1 MFKKLQCLFAFL
13 LLAGTVSAQGLKM
26 RAPLRLPEIP
36 AAQRTP
42 LMRFDQ
48 LPRFAPRRQAVP
60 VDPERQMWWGYYPD
74 TLISTVALGTQMPDV
89 YWAAIGIPPTETLAK
104 GKSIKA
110 VRFALAGTPCMKDF
124 HLWVADKLPNS
135 LSDVL
140 IDVPVETSALRNQ
153 NFTEVELPEACPVP
167 ESQTLY
173 VGYTFEVTTVD
184 DESDYPVILRYNGAN
199 IDNSSW
205 VKISLTNYSWDNSFQ
220 SYGPIAIQVLLDG
233 EFPHNAVAVNTSFL
247 DIFSLPEGTA
257 EAEVTLVSKG
267 LGTISSIG
275 YIVGDA
281 NADSE
286 EKQIDIKPF
295 EGMDAQSVVRIPVK
309 ADAQPGRTPRYITI
323 TKVNGVDNVIAGAS
337 AEGYMVTLS
346 KAVER
351 RTVVEEFTGTW
362 CGWCP
367 RGITGMEKVNEQFGD
382 KAITIVVH
390 SSDPMAIEYGA
401 SAGSYPMAYVDR
413 GVAADPFFGISDK
426 DLGIL
431 DLVADRNKVLAEA
444 SVSLQQP
451 TLTKSGSI
459 TFKTDVT
466 FNYDNKKAPYAMG
479 YVLLADGL
487 TGSGKDWAQAN
498 SYNTDAAKESFAPYP
513 SLQPW
518 FDAAGYIP
526 MTYNNVAVL
535 AKGMDAQGGGIAA
548 PIVDGKQLTLNGS
561 MSISGNT
568 VLQNFENLK
577 VVAVLFNTDN
587 GYIVNADIQPVV
599 IADDFSQNRMQVKAF
614 DQTGAIKGAIADVK
628 VPVANFGRNGI
639 KSIDYRVHYSGRT
652 VDQHM
657 DLAKPITSYGL
668 YTDVI
673 FQVPAS
679 PETGIAKDTIE
690 ILKLNGTDNEATAG
704 KSAMGNILTVAKA
717 SKRRTVVEEFTG
729 TWCMWCPRGTAA
741 LKRLNAEFSDEVVI
755 MAIHGGRD
763 TEPMKVSTFNNQISS
778 ISGFPGAHVNR
789 YLSCDPMYGSGEEE
803 WGIIDDI
810 EAENSKMVEAAVELH
825 QPEMD
830 QNTGEINFTTDVTFQ
845 INRKNAPYLL
855 SYVLVGDGLKGTGD
869 DWLQVNAYAA
879 YYPGQ
884 YTDDPYMNEI
894 CNVWDVYADVEYN
907 HVALAGLGVD
917 AGVTNSLKNV
927 VEEGQVQ
934 SHSAKF
940 ATKSNKLAKMAKN
953 LRVIAMLYDKSSKRF
968 INADEKE
975 VVVVDAVTDLPSTA
989 GDRVAARYSL
999 DGKVI
1004 AGPTRGINIVRMADG
1019 TVRKVLVK

>member
-26 RAPLRLPEIP
+26 GGPLRLPEIP

-48 LPRFAPRRQAVP
+48 LPRFTPRRQALP
-60 VDPERQMWWGYYPD
+60 VDRDRQMWWGYYPD
-74 TLISTVALGTQMPDV
+74 TLISSVSLGTQLPEV
-89 YWAAIGIPPTETLAK
+89 YWAAIGIPPTETLAQ

-153 NFTEVELPEACPVP
+153 SFTEVELPEACLVP
-167 ESQTLY
+167 ESKTLY

-184 DESDYPVILRYNGAN
+184 EESDYPIILRYDGSNM
-199 IDNSSW
+199 DNSSW
-205 VKISLTNYSWDNSFQ
+205 VKMSLTNNSWDTSFQ
-220 SYGPIAIQVLLDG
+220 SYGPLAIQVLLDG

-247 DIFSLPEGTA
+247 DIFALPEGTA
-257 EAEVTLVSKG
+257 EAEITLVSKG

-286 EKQIDIKPF
+286 EKQINIEPF
-295 EGMDAQSVVRIPVK
+295 EGMNAQTVVRIPVK
-309 ADAQPGRTPRYITI
+309 ADAQPGRTPRYVTI
-323 TKVNGVDNVIAGAS
+323 TKVNGVDNVIEGAS

-367 RGITGMEKVNEQFGD
+367 RGITGMEKVKEQFGD

-390 SSDPMAIEYGA
+390 SNDPMAIDYGA
-401 SAGSYPMAYVDR
+401 EPGSYPMAYVDR
-413 GVAADPFFGISDK
+413 GVPADPFFGIIDK

-451 TLTKSGSI
+451 TLTKSGAI
-459 TFKTDVT
+459 TFKTNVT
-466 FNYDNKKAPYAMG
+466 FNYDNRKAPYAMG

-487 TGSGKDWAQAN
+487 AGSGKSWAQNNNYSGNQDWA
-498 SYNTDAAKESFAPYP
+498 DYP
-513 SLQPW
+513 SLKTW
-518 FDAAGYIP
+518 IDAAEYVP
-526 MTYNNVAVL
+526 MTYNNVAVS

-548 PIVDGKQLTLNGS
+548 PIVDGKLLTLNGS
-561 MSISGNT
+561 MSISGNS
-568 VLQNFENLK
+568 VLQNFENLRL
-577 VVAVLFNTDN
+577 VAVLFNTDN
-587 GYIVNADIQPVV
+587 GYIVNADIQPVA
-599 IADDFSQNRMQVKAF
+599 IAEDFSQNRMQVKPF
-614 DQTGAIKGAIADVK
+614 EQTGAIKGGTADVK

-639 KSIDYRVHYSGRT
+639 RSIDYRVHYSGRT
-652 VDQHM
+652 TEKHM
-657 DLAKPITSYGL
+657 DLAKPITTYGL
-668 YTDVI
+668 YTDVV

-690 ILKLNGTDNEATAG
+690 ILKLNGVDNEATAG
-704 KSAMGNILTVAKA
+704 KSASGNILTVAKA

-729 TWCMWCPRGTAA
+729 TWCMWCPRGAA
-741 LKRLNAEFSDEVVI
+741 GLKRAHDEYPDDAVLI
-755 MAIHGGRD
+755 AIHSGSSSGTD
-763 TEPMKVSTFNNQISS
+763 PMQVSTFNNLSKS
-778 ISGFPGAHVNR
+778 VGGFPSANVNR
-789 YLSCDPMYGSGEEE
+789 YRSCDPYMGESNEN
-803 WGIIDDI
+803 WGLGAVI
-810 EAENSKMVEAAVELH
+810 ESENSKMVEAAVELH

-830 QNTGEINFTTDVTFQ
+830 RSTGIINFTTDVTFQ
-845 INRKNAPYLL
+845 INRKNAPYLI

-879 YYPGQ
+879 YYRGSF
-884 YTDDPYMNEI
+884 TDDPYMNEVTNI
-894 CNVWDVYADVEYN
+894 WDVYAEVEYN

-917 AGVTNSLKNV
+917 AGVVNSLKNV

-934 SHSAKF
+934 THSAKF
-940 ATKSNKLAKMAKN
+940 TTKTSRLVPLAKN
-953 LRVIAMLYDKSSKRF
+953 LRVVAMLYDKSAKKF
-968 INADEKE
+968 VNADEKE
-975 VVVVDAVTDLPSTA
+975 VIVVDAVTDLPSTS

-999 DGKVI
+999 DGKVL
-1004 AGPTRGINIVRMADG
+1004 AAPTRGINIVRMADG